1 MKKLLYIFLITL
13 SVISYSQTAIT
24 DSNLSSAVDT
34 CLSTNPVDGL
44 CTNSEYGVM
53 PDWDVSSVTNM
64 NAAFSQQWS
73 NFNADISN
81 WDVSNVTD
89 MYSMFYYN
97 LAFNQDLSSW
107 DVSNVTNMRY
117 MFQDASSF
125 NQDIGSWDVSSVT
138 DMSYMFTQASSFNQP
153 LNDWDTSSVT
163 SMFQMFTNASAFN
176 QDIGNWDVS
185 SVTDMFF
192 LFASATSFNQDISS
206 WCVTN
211 IVSEPTD
218 FSLNSPLSES
228 NKPVWGTCPT
238 QVVANQPN
246 DIVICDDDFDG
257 IAQFDLSINTA
268 EIANGQVGVIVT
280 YHLTQ
285 ADANSGDSTLDEIY
299 TNAVTGFQTIF
310 ARLTDSVTEDYD
322 TTNFGILVNVLPYIE
337 TNPTPIVEV
346 CDDDYDGISSFDLV
360 SLDAII
366 LNGQTGITVSYYE
379 TQVDADSAT
388 NPLASPYNNTT
399 LNTQEL
405 IVRLEDD
412 VTFCYSTTPMGLVV
426 VGPPAATTP
435 SNLEFCDA
443 DADGFG
449 VFTLTDA
456 NAEITGTSS
465 NLAISYHETLSD
477 AENNLF
483 PIIGDYNNIVQYQQ
497 TIYVRVEDTTI
508 STDCF
513 TYLELILVVN
523 DVPQIETNPT
533 PLEVCDNDT
542 DGFALFDLSLANQEV
557 LNGLDSLDFEIS
569 YYETPENVVLGE
581 NPIVNP
587 LAYNNVVSFSQSI
600 YVRVEN
606 TATECFNTTALTLI
620 VNDTCQVVA
629 NQPNNIVICD
639 DDFDGIAQFDLS
651 INTAEIA
658 NGQTNVIV
666 TYHEA
671 LSDSYT
677 NTNAL
682 ISPYDNLS
690 NPQTIYARVTDTAS
704 EDYDTTNFD
713 IEVITCQDDGDDN
726 DGVGD
731 SDEDL
736 NNNGNLNDDDT
747 DSDGIPNYLDDD
759 DDNDEILTINEDYNL
774 NGDPT
779 DDDTDNSG
787 VADYLEAN
795 VALNINSS
803 NLNLLKVFPNPTDS
817 YLFIQGNDN
826 PIYLSVYN
834 LLGKEVIY
842 RSNIEKID
850 VSELSK
856 GVYIINI
863 SDGVSQVIRKFI
875 KN

>member
-1 MKKLLYIFLITL
+1 MKKLLYVFLITL
-13 SVISYSQTAIT
+13 STISYSQTAIT
-24 DSNLSSAVDT
+24 DANFNQAIET
-34 CLSTNPVDGL
+34 CLSTNPIDGM
-44 CTNSEYGVM
+44 CSGSEYGAM

-107 DVSNVTNMRY
+107 DVSNVTNMHY

-246 DIVICDDDFDG
+246 D
-257 IAQFDLSINTA
+257 
-268 EIANGQVGVIVT
+268 
-280 YHLTQ
+280 
-285 ADANSGDSTLDEIY
+285 
-299 TNAVTGFQTIF
+299 
-310 ARLTDSVTEDYD
+310 
-322 TTNFGILVNVLPYIE
+322 
-337 TNPTPIVEV
+337 
-346 CDDDYDGISSFDLV
+346 
-360 SLDAII
+360 
-366 LNGQTGITVSYYE
+366 
-379 TQVDADSAT
+379 
-388 NPLASPYNNTT
+388 
-399 LNTQEL
+399 
-405 IVRLEDD
+405 
-412 VTFCYSTTPMGLVV
+412 
-426 VGPPAATTP
+426 
-435 SNLEFCDA
+435 
-443 DADGFG
+443 
-449 VFTLTDA
+449 
-456 NAEITGTSS
+456 
-465 NLAISYHETLSD
+465 
-477 AENNLF
+477 
-483 PIIGDYNNIVQYQQ
+483 
-497 TIYVRVEDTTI
+497 
-508 STDCF
+508 
-513 TYLELILVVN
+513 
-523 DVPQIETNPT
+523 
-533 PLEVCDNDT
+533 
-542 DGFALFDLSLANQEV
+542 
-557 LNGLDSLDFEIS
+557 
-569 YYETPENVVLGE
+569 
-581 NPIVNP
+581 
-587 LAYNNVVSFSQSI
+587 
-600 YVRVEN
+600 
-606 TATECFNTTALTLI
+606 
-620 VNDTCQVVA
+620 
-629 NQPNNIVICD
+629 IVICD